1 MRCMRLW
8 LPVDAYLG
16 LSVTRRRLLE
26 VPTFMAA
33 RVGARHRAIRLEA
46 CLLLHLCIIID
57 VKLMYLR
64 RGKLHCQ

>member
-8 LPVDAYLG
+8 LPGDGYLG

-33 RVGARHRAIRLEA
+33 RVGPAHRAIRIEA
-46 CLLLHLCIIID
+46 CLMLHLCIIID
-57 VKLMYLR
+57 LKLMYLR
-64 RGKLHCQ
+64 SGKLHRQ

>member
-33 RVGARHRAIRLEA
+33 RVGPGHKAIRIEW
-46 CLLLHLCIIID
+46 CILLHLCIIID
-57 VKLMYLR
+57 LKLMYLSG
-64 RGKLHCQ
+64 GKLHCQ